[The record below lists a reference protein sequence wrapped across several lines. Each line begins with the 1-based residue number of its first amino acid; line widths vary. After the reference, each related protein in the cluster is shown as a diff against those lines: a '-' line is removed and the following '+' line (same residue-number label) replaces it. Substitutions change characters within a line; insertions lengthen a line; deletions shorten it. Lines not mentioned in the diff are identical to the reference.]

1 MNIDNLIHEAADE
14 IRKLEFFASTP
25 VFEEDLGDI
34 EQNIESG
41 IAQTARCAMVG
52 WNGCEL
58 AATERGRDANGLLVN
73 VNLVVSLFESPVVN
87 RADDSAPRL
96 LQMAQLVA
104 KTLDDLGTE
113 DMDEGLHFSNI
124 SKIVE
129 IRPGVISCDVTFK
142 TKNSL

>member
-1 MNIDNLIHEAADE
+1 MNIDNLIHEAAE
-14 IRKLEFFASTP
+14 VIRNLEFFASTP
-25 VFEEDLGDI
+25 VFEEDLGNID
-34 EQNIESG
+34 ENIESG
-41 IAQTARCAMVG
+41 TAQTSRCAMVG
-52 WNGCEL
+52 WNGCEHE
-58 AATERGRDANGLLVN
+58 ATERGRDANGLLVN

-87 RADDSAPRL
+87 RTDASAPRL

-113 DMDEGLHFSNI
+113 DMDEGLHFANI

-129 IRPGVISCDVTFK
+129 IRPGVITCDVTFK